1 LVGSLLDGEVEISTL
16 DDFPK
21 VARYHEFKEVKG
33 EGGRAVRVI
42 DQGFFHAVTRDPF
55 GITRNF
61 LAIAPD
67 RDNLQGIQGR
77 RKAWTRT
84 F

>member
-16 DDFPK
+16 GDFPK

-33 EGGRAVRVI
+33 EGGRAVR
-42 DQGFFHAVTRDPF
+42 
-55 GITRNF
+55 
-61 LAIAPD
+61 
-67 RDNLQGIQGR
+67 DNLQGIQGR